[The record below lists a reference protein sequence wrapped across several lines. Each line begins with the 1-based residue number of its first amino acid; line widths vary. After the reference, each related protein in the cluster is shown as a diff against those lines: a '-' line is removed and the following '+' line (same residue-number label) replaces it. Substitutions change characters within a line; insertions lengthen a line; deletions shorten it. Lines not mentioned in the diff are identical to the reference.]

1 MKVKRMRDILFKNLT
16 SEDKK
21 RKILSTTETV
31 DKHGVRSVVRRHF
44 ICMVKEVLPGQYNPA
59 PATVNIF
66 KEYRNKEQTGRFFC
80 KIKGCVYATSN
91 GKYFLVFYAHSLKIS
106 LHSLPAGF

>member
-1 MKVKRMRDILFKNLT
+1 MRDLLFKNLT
-16 SEDKK
+16 SQDKR

-31 DKHGVRSVVRRHF
+31 DKQGVRSIVQRHF
-44 ICMVKEVLPGQYNPA
+44 ICLVKEVVPGQYNPA

-66 KEYRNKEQTGRFFC
+66 KEYKNKEQTGRFFC
-80 KIKGCVYATSN
+80 KIKGCVYTTCN

-106 LHSLPAGF
+106 LYSLTIGL